1 MGQVKRSGVGGGKRK
16 EKTPSRKHCENE
28 KHPLIIAVDLCSGNE
43 KRTNQHR
50 TTIVPEA
57 PFTSDKIKI
66 NTAVV
71 YIMQAGSCSREGEYC
86 RLTRVSVII
95 VGYVRFRFKL
105 NMEAILESKVIL
117 LQYFFSPPPPLGL
130 LFLLS
135 LIFLRHNHREPT
147 QSVCVADCYF
157 VVNVLD
163 LTLKSYKLS
172 KINSPVNPG
181 MLEAQHQT
189 NCNRIVFNAI

>member
-1 MGQVKRSGVGGGKRK
+1 MYEFMK
-16 EKTPSRKHCENE
+16 
-28 KHPLIIAVDLCSGNE
+28 
-43 KRTNQHR
+43 
-50 TTIVPEA
+50 
-57 PFTSDKIKI
+57 
-66 NTAVV
+66 
-71 YIMQAGSCSREGEYC
+71 
-86 RLTRVSVII
+86 
-95 VGYVRFRFKL
+95 
-105 NMEAILESKVIL
+105 AILESKAIL
-117 LQYFFSPPPPLGL
+117 LQYFFSPPPSLGL

>member
-1 MGQVKRSGVGGGKRK
+1 MGQVKRSGVGGGKRE
-16 EKTPSRKHCENE
+16 EKTPARKHCENE
-28 KHPLIIAVDLCSGNE
+28 KHPLIIALDLCSGNE
-43 KRTNQHR
+43 KPTNQHR

-66 NTAVV
+66 NTSVV
-71 YIMQAGSCSREGEYC
+71 YIMQAGSFLREGEYC
-86 RLTRVSVII
+86 RLIRVSMII
-95 VGYVRFRFKL
+95 VGYVRIRLKL
-105 NMEAILESKVIL
+105 NMKAILESKAIL

-135 LIFLRHNHREPT
+135 LIFLRHNHTGPT

-163 LTLKSYKLS
+163 LTLKCYKLS

-189 NCNRIVFNAI
+189 YCNRIVFNAI